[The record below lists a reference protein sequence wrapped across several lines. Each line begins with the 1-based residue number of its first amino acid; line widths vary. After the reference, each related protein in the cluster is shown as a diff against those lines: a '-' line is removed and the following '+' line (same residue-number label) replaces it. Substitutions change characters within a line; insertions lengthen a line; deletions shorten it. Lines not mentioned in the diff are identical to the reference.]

1 MLKFRLGIMFNLI
14 KIPSGYE
21 VRFKN
26 GKLAG
31 QFEISDDGF
40 YYFWPE
46 FEKDAGYLSPYI
58 LRELADELDRLNQ
71 PWNDEI
77 YKWFSLEE
85 IKDQI

>member
-1 MLKFRLGIMFNLI
+1 MLNLA
-14 KIPSGYE
+14 KISSGYE

-31 QFEISDDGF
+31 QFEPSDDGF

-46 FEKDAGYLSPYI
+46 FEKDSGYLSPYV
-58 LRELADELDRLNQ
+58 LRELAEELDKLNQ
-71 PWNDEI
+71 PWTDEI
-77 YKWFSLEE
+77 DKYFSLEE